1 MVEPARILPEPEPA
15 EWMHAIAAGRDRAAF
30 ARLFEQYAPK
40 VKAFLIRGGT
50 EPSVAEELVQDI
62 MLTVWRRADTF
73 DPSQG
78 SVATWIFAIARN
90 RRIDHL
96 RRNQRVGIEA
106 IEFLHGGEEAVSTD
120 SLVETQQVHKS
131 LVAAM
136 ATLPSEQ
143 ADVLRM
149 AFFQHKS
156 HSEIAEHC
164 DLPLGTVKSRIRLA
178 MRHLR
183 RALEGEQ

>member
-1 MVEPARILPEPEPA
+1 MEPARVLPDPA
-15 EWMHAIAAGRDRAAF
+15 PADLMRAIASGRDRAAF

-50 EPSVAEELVQDI
+50 EPSVAEELVQEI

-73 DPSQG
+73 DPLQG

-96 RRNQRVGIEA
+96 RRNQRLAVEA
-106 IEFLHGGEEAVSTD
+106 IEFLHGDDTVTPTD
-120 SLVETQQVHKS
+120 SLVENWQAHKS
-131 LVAAM
+131 LVAAID
-136 ATLPSEQ
+136 TLPEEQ
-143 ADVLRM
+143 AEVLRM

-156 HSEIAEHC
+156 HSEIADLC

-183 RALEGEQ
+183 RVLEGEQ